1 MMGTPAVELI
11 DRVIACVS
19 ESEVVKFAGDI
30 CSIPSFATEETP
42 LSRWL
47 QKFFESRGYEVEM
60 QEVMPGNFQTI
71 ARLRGT
77 GGGQDLMLNGHIDID
92 PLGIDCIDPWTPK
105 VEGDKLVCWGL
116 GNMKGGIAA
125 MIMAAEAV
133 RKSGVELKGDLVICP
148 VVGETNEH
156 GTNSGTH
163 YLIAHGV
170 TADAAIVPE
179 PYGPPDVINTVCTGT
194 TTLVIHTKGSC
205 IGSRYND
212 ERRLDFGCF
221 DTDGKGGPVDAFRKM
236 VKVLDALETMEM
248 THEPWAKMPDAPGMV
263 VGTVK
268 AGRGRDHDERS
279 SYFYSD
285 FCTAYAGFYFVPGQT
300 PLTIRDDVIRT
311 IEKLKEDDPY
321 LEYEVEETTE
331 DSALP
336 PIDAPPDLAV
346 IDTIKRS
353 YSHVTGKEIRDTGWP
368 AGMPSDHAYL
378 IEVGIPAV
386 CYGPSSGWTHEIDE
400 RHIHFSYI
408 DELVLATK
416 VIAASVVDFCNS
428 ERPSAGEEPS

>member
-1 MMGTPAVELI
+1 MSKQAEELI
-11 DRVIACVS
+11 NKVIDCVN
-19 ESEVVKFAGDI
+19 EDEVVKFAGDI
-30 CSIPSFATEETP
+30 CKIPSPTMEETP

-47 QKFFESRGYEVEM
+47 QKFFEERGYEVEM
-60 QEVMPGNFQTI
+60 QEVIPGNWQVI

-77 GGGQDLMLNGHIDID
+77 GGGQDLMLNGHIDHD
-92 PLGIDCIDPWTPK
+92 PTGIDCIDPFTPK
-105 VEGDKLVCWGL
+105 VEGDKLVAWGL
-116 GNMKGGIAA
+116 GNMKGGVAA

-133 RKSGVELKGDLVICP
+133 RKSGVKLKGDIVICP

-163 YLIAHGV
+163 YLLSQGV

-179 PYGPPDVINTVCTGT
+179 PYGPPDIINTVCTGT

-212 ERRLDFGCF
+212 QRRLDFGCF
-221 DTDGKGGPVDAFRKM
+221 DSDAEGGPVDAFRKM
-236 VKVLDALETMEM
+236 VKVLDALEKMEM
-248 THEPWAKMPDAPGMV
+248 TYEPWAKMPEAPGMI

-311 IEKLKEDDPY
+311 IEKLKEEDPY

-346 IDTIKRS
+346 INTIKRS
-353 YSHVTGKEIRDTGWP
+353 YSQVTGKEIRETGWP
-368 AGMPSDHAYL
+368 AGMPSDHAHL
-378 IEVGIPAV
+378 IDIGIPAV
-386 CYGPSSGWTHEIDE
+386 CYGPSGGWTHKIDE

-416 VIAASVVDFCNS
+416 VIAASAVDFCNA
-428 ERPSAGEEPS
+428 EK